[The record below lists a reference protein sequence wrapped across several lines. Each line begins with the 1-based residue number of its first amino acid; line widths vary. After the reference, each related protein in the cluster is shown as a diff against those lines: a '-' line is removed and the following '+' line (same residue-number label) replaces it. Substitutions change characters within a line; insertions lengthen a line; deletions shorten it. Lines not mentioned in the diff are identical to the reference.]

1 MTERVI
7 MKINSNFKKNNFTI
21 LFTRTCLILFL
32 NVLVLPLVHAENI
45 SNLQKNA
52 SIAYDKMMQAKQSAD
67 TLNKDAVFAE
77 KTLAAIKQKLAT
89 AEQEAETARKKSEQA
104 RISME
109 QAINQWKQASDALA
123 NEWGKT
129 DRK

>member
-1 MTERVI
+1 
-7 MKINSNFKKNNFTI
+7 MKTNFNLRKYNLNI
-21 LFTRTCLILFL
+21 LFTKACFIFFL
-32 NVLVLPLVHAENI
+32 NIFGQSLVYAENI

-52 SIAYDKMMQAKQSAD
+52 SIAYDNMMQAKQSAD

-77 KTLAAIKQKLAT
+77 KTLSAIKQKLAT
-89 AEQEAETARKKSEQA
+89 AEREAEIARKKSEQA

-109 QAINQWKQASDALA
+109 QAINQWRQASDALA

>member
-1 MTERVI
+1 MFHIFSERLWSASCI
-7 MKINSNFKKNNFTI
+7 RREYFES
-21 LFTRTCLILFL
+21 
-32 NVLVLPLVHAENI
+32 P
-45 SNLQKNA
+45 KNA
-52 SIAYDKMMQAKQSAD
+52 SIAYDNMMQAKQSAD

-77 KTLAAIKQKLAT
+77 KTLSAIKQKLAT
-89 AEQEAETARKKSEQA
+89 AEREAEISRKKSEQA

-109 QAINQWKQASDALA
+109 QAINQWRQASDALA

>member
-1 MTERVI
+1 
-7 MKINSNFKKNNFTI
+7 MKTNFNFRKYNFTI
-21 LFTRTCLILFL
+21 LFTKTCFIFFL
-32 NVLVLPLVHAENI
+32 NVFAQPFVYAENI
-45 SNLQKNA
+45 SKLQKNA
-52 SIAYDKMMQAKQSAD
+52 SIAYDNMMQAKQSAD

-77 KTLAAIKQKLAT
+77 KTLSAIKQKLAT
-89 AEQEAETARKKSEQA
+89 AEREAEITRKKSEQA

-109 QAINQWKQASDALA
+109 QAINQWRQASDALA

>member
-1 MTERVI
+1 
-7 MKINSNFKKNNFTI
+7 MKTNFNLIKYNLNI
-21 LFTRTCLILFL
+21 LFTKACFIFFL
-32 NVLVLPLVHAENI
+32 NVFGQPLVYAENI

-52 SIAYDKMMQAKQSAD
+52 SIAYDNMMQAKQSAD

-77 KTLAAIKQKLAT
+77 KTLSAIKQKLAT
-89 AEQEAETARKKSEQA
+89 AEREAEIARKKSEQA

-109 QAINQWKQASDALA
+109 QAINQWRQASDALA

>member
-1 MTERVI
+1 MVI
-7 MKINSNFKKNNFTI
+7 MKINSNFRKYNLTI
-21 LFTRTCLILFL
+21 LFIRTCFILSL
-32 NVLVLPLVHAENI
+32 NVLILPFVYAENI
-45 SNLQKNA
+45 EVLQKNA

-89 AEQEAETARKKSEQA
+89 AEREAETARKKSEQA
-104 RISME
+104 KISME

-123 NEWGKT
+123 NEWGKSE
-129 DRK
+129 RK

>member
-1 MTERVI
+1 MRT
-7 MKINSNFKKNNFTI
+7 NFNFRKYNLTI
-21 LFTRTCLILFL
+21 LFTKTCFIFFL
-32 NVLVLPLVHAENI
+32 NVFDQPLVYAENI

-52 SIAYDKMMQAKQSAD
+52 SIAYDNMMQAKQSAD

-77 KTLAAIKQKLAT
+77 KTLSAIKQKLAT
-89 AEQEAETARKKSEQA
+89 AEREAEIARKKSEQA

-109 QAINQWKQASDALA
+109 QAINQWRQASDALA